1 MDAKNLEQYVHDHI
15 PLTRVMGIEVREVTD
30 DKVVI
35 FAPLEPN
42 INHMRN
48 IFGGSAS
55 TVAILAAWSLV
66 FTKMEAQGLSGHI
79 VIHKNSMLYEKPISN
94 GFTAVAQ
101 GIDPQSWAKLVN
113 ASGKRRMARITVT
126 AILEFEGQQVGQLE
140 GEFVVLPDN
149 PKSNHEHAM
158 MF

>member
-1 MDAKNLEQYVHDHI
+1 MDAKTLEQYVHDHI
-15 PLTRVMGIEVREVTD
+15 PLTRAMGVEILEATE

-55 TVAILAAWSLV
+55 TVAILAAWCLL
-66 FTKMEAQGLSGHI
+66 FTKMELQGLTGHI
-79 VIHKNSMLYEKPISN
+79 VIRKNSMLYEKPISD
-94 GFTAVAQ
+94 GFTAVAKD
-101 GIDPQSWAKLVN
+101 IDPKSWAKLVD
-113 ASGKRRMARITVT
+113 AVAKRRMARITVT
-126 AILEFEGQQVGQLE
+126 TILEFDGHQVGQLE
-140 GEFVVLPDN
+140 GEFVVLPDDV
-149 PKSNHEHAM
+149 KSNQEHAV